1 MSSEIWIPSSST
13 PSKTW
18 RVHWCPFVLKS
29 LSHVQLSA
37 IQWIAAS
44 QASLSFII
52 SQSLLKLM
60 PIESVMPSN
69 HLILYHPLLLLPS
82 ILPASGSFPMSQ
94 LIASG
99 SQRIGASAS
108 ASVLPMNIQGWFPL
122 AWTVLISLPSKG
134 LSRVFSSTTAWKHQL
149 FGAQPSLW
157 SNSHIHTW
165 LPEKL

>member
-82 ILPASGSFPMSQ
+82 ILPASGSFPMSRLFTLGGQ
-94 LIASG
+94 N
-99 SQRIGASAS
+99 IGVSTS
-108 ASVLPMNIQGWFPL
+108 PSVLLMSIQSWFPL
-122 AWTVLISLPSKG
+122 GLTDLISFLSKG
-134 LSRVFSSTTAWKHQL
+134 TLKNPLQHHISNTSILQGSSFFMAQLSHL
-149 FGAQPSLW
+149 
-157 SNSHIHTW
+157 
-165 LPEKL
+165 

>member
-18 RVHWCPFVLKS
+18 RVHWCPFVVKS

-37 IQWIAAS
+37 IQWTAAS

-60 PIESVMPSN
+60 PIESLMPSN

-82 ILPASGSFPMSQ
+82 IFPASGSFPMTRLFTLGGQ
-94 LIASG
+94 N
-99 SQRIGASAS
+99 IGVSAS
-108 ASVLPMNIQGWFPL
+108 ASVLLMSIQSWFPL
-122 AWTVLISLPSKG
+122 GLTDLISLLSKG
-134 LSRVFSSTTAWKHQL
+134 TLKNPLQHHILNTSILWGSSFFMAQLSHL
-149 FGAQPSLW
+149 
-157 SNSHIHTW
+157 
-165 LPEKL
+165 